1 MSNDNC
7 TDGAGGGQ
15 AGTRLVDLTARLVR
29 ARRRADA
36 IEGNP
41 IDAAEPEPELVRG
54 IRALFDNPNPQV
66 ASLQSDFLALLERDV
81 DALDRRLDRVLK
93 ITASIRR
100 QNFRVID
107 GGAR

>member
-7 TDGAGGGQ
+7 TDGAGGGR
-15 AGTRLVDLTARLVR
+15 ADTCLVDLIARLVR

-41 IDAAEPEPELVRG
+41 IDAAEPELVSG
-54 IRALFDNPNPQV
+54 IRAPFNNPNPQV
-66 ASLQSDFLALLERDV
+66 ANPQSDFLALLERDV

-93 ITASIRR
+93 ITTSIRL
-100 QNFRVID
+100 
-107 GGAR
+107 

>member
-15 AGTRLVDLTARLVR
+15 AGTRLVDLIARL
-29 ARRRADA
+29 ARTRRQASA

-41 IDAAEPEPELVRG
+41 IDAAEPELVSG

-66 ASLQSDFLALLERDV
+66 ASLQSDFLAMLGRDV
-81 DALDRRLDRVLK
+81 DALDRLLDRALK
-93 ITASIRR
+93 ITTSIRR